1 MLFPRNA
8 AQRRFGWV
16 IRISWA
22 VKVLALLLLVS
33 FLIAYVGWR

>member
-33 FLIAYVGWR
+33 FLIAYVGWG